1 MKVPSILNG
10 VADVVIIFF
19 YTEWCP
25 HCKTAKP
32 EWRDFENYINN
43 INNTNDYQVRLLQ
56 IDCEKDKK
64 TADKYEITGY
74 PSVKLIYKEKIYD
87 YDAKVTKSNLVQ
99 FLESSI

>member
-1 MKVPSILNG
+1 
-10 VADVVIIFF
+10 
-19 YTEWCP
+19 
-25 HCKTAKP
+25 
-32 EWRDFENYINN
+32 
-43 INNTNDYQVRLLQ
+43 RLLQ